1 MTGASNASEEH
12 PMNIAIVGAGKQGSR
27 LMDVLQ
33 QHTFEEIQPVIVAV
47 VDIDPDAAGLTKARR
62 LGIPTT
68 LDYHDLFQR
77 DDIDLIVE
85 LTGRRD
91 VFLDILA
98 KKSINVRII
107 CANVVRLF
115 WEISR
120 VSTNEKK
127 ARQELQEA
135 SAMYK
140 MVLNDLIQEDVM
152 VINCDYRIVDINKSL
167 LEKLGLQRD
176 EVIGRHCYEITH
188 HRDMP
193 CSGDH
198 HPCPLL
204 ETMESKQPYQT
215 THVHLD
221 KNNRELYYS
230 ISTYPLFEGGDLI
243 GAVEI
248 SRDITQEI
256 KVQKTLM
263 QQEKLA
269 SIGRLSAGV
278 AHEINNPMTTILT
291 SAMLLQEDLAEDDPM
306 RQELDLI
313 ASETMRCRKIVTSLL
328 NFARQSQPDKRLNDL
343 NKMIHETVLLTQKQA
358 AFKDVAI
365 HCETGDGIPPIWF
378 DKGQVEQAL
387 INLILNAVEATPP
400 GGRIT
405 IRAECCDHKDR
416 TCIEIWDNGEG
427 IAEEDLSRIFDP
439 FFTTKA
445 SGTGLGLAITHGI
458 IEQHGGSIEVESEPG
473 KGTCFSIYLPIS
485 KENSHGPAKGANS
498 GG

>member
-1 MTGASNASEEH
+1 
-12 PMNIAIVGAGKQGSR
+12 
-27 LMDVLQ
+27 
-33 QHTFEEIQPVIVAV
+33 
-47 VDIDPDAAGLTKARR
+47 
-62 LGIPTT
+62 
-68 LDYHDLFQR
+68 
-77 DDIDLIVE
+77 
-85 LTGRRD
+85 
-91 VFLDILA
+91 
-98 KKSINVRII
+98 
-107 CANVVRLF
+107 
-115 WEISR
+115 
-120 VSTNEKK
+120 
-127 ARQELQEA
+127 
-135 SAMYK
+135 
-140 MVLNDLIQEDVM
+140 
-152 VINCDYRIVDINKSL
+152 
-167 LEKLGLQRD
+167 
-176 EVIGRHCYEITH
+176 
-188 HRDMP
+188 
-193 CSGDH
+193 
-198 HPCPLL
+198 
-204 ETMESKQPYQT
+204 
-215 THVHLD
+215 
-221 KNNRELYYS
+221 
-230 ISTYPLFEGGDLI
+230 
-243 GAVEI
+243 
-248 SRDITQEI
+248 
-256 KVQKTLM
+256 
-263 QQEKLA
+263 
-269 SIGRLSAGV
+269 
-278 AHEINNPMTTILT
+278 
-291 SAMLLQEDLAEDDPM
+291 M

>member
-1 MTGASNASEEH
+1 
-12 PMNIAIVGAGKQGSR
+12 MNIAIVGAGRQGSR

-33 QHTFEEIQPVIVAV
+33 QHEFEEVQPVIVMVA
-47 VDIDPDAAGLTKARR
+47 DIDPYTDGMARARR

-68 LDYHDLFQR
+68 VDYNDFFQR
-77 DDIDLIVE
+77 QDLDLIVE

-98 KKSINVRII
+98 KKSINVRVISS
-107 CANVVRLF
+107 NVVKLF

-120 VSTNEKK
+120 VSASEKK
-127 ARQELQEA
+127 ARQELHEA

-140 MVLNDLIQEDVM
+140 MVINDLIREDVM

-167 LEKLGLQRD
+167 LEKLGLERD

-188 HRDMP
+188 RRSLP

-204 ETMESKQPYQT
+204 KTLESQQPYQT

-221 KNNRELYYS
+221 KNNREIHYS
-230 ISTYPLFEGGDLI
+230 ISTYPLFEGGDVI
-243 GAVEI
+243 GAIEI
-248 SRDITQEI
+248 SRDISKEI
-256 KVQKTLM
+256 NIQRTLM

-291 SAMLLQEDLAEDDPM
+291 SAMLLQEDLPENDPM
-306 RQELDLI
+306 RQELELI
-313 ASETMRCRKIVTSLL
+313 VSETMRCRRIVTSLL

-343 NKMIHETVLLTQKQA
+343 NLMVNECILLTQKQA
-358 AFKDVAI
+358 AFKDI
-365 HCETGDGIPPIWF
+365 DIQSHPKSGIPPIWF
-378 DKGQVEQAL
+378 DKGQIAQAI
-387 INLILNAVEATPP
+387 INLILNAVEATPS
-400 GGRIT
+400 GGTIT
-405 IRAECCDHKDR
+405 ITTDCCDAKDR
-416 TCIEIWDNGEG
+416 TQIRICDTGEG
-427 IAEEDLSRIFDP
+427 IAKENLDKIFDP

-458 IEQHGGSIEVESEPG
+458 IEQHGGRIKVESELG
-473 KGTCFSIYLPIS
+473 EGTCFTIYLPIN
-485 KENSHGPAKGANS
+485 KEDSHGPENPASS